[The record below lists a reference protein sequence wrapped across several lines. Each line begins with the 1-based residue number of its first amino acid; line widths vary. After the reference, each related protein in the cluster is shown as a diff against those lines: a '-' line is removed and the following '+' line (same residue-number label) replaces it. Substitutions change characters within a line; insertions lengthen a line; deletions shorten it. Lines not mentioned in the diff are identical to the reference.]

1 MEIAVKEQASA
12 IDTVVTTDIHRL
24 IRLPGTLHGKTG
36 WLAQTVPID
45 ELEDYD
51 PLTSAIALNGGTE
64 KVYVRRA
71 PRFSIG
77 DGSYGPYEGEK
88 VELPLAA
95 AVFLLCK
102 KAARV
107 ER

>member
-1 MEIAVKEQASA
+1 
-12 IDTVVTTDIHRL
+12 VTTDIHRL
-24 IRLPGTLHGKTG
+24 IRLPWTLHGKTG
-36 WLAQTVPID
+36 WLAHTVAID

-51 PLTSAIALNGGTE
+51 PLTSAIALTDGNE

-71 PRFSIG
+71 PRFRIG
-77 DGSYGPYEGEK
+77 DEFYGPYEEEQ
-88 VELPLAA
+88 VELPMAA

-102 KAARV
+102 NAARL